1 MTKHVR
7 HRKAADA
14 LRTAVVRP
22 LTRARGRRRR
32 THAKRVLGRP
42 DYPRS
47 GRSGWR
53 RWVPSWRQSLASFLM
68 AVAALVGVVTIAYVR
83 TEIPEGLNGF
93 ATQQDNVY
101 YWADGTPMA
110 RTGWVR
116 RQEMPLEKIPEHV
129 RWAVLA
135 AENAGFYSDPGVS
148 ASGVTRALWRT
159 LGDGDT
165 QGGSTITQQYVKN
178 VYLTQ
183 DQSLS
188 RKFTEVLL
196 AIKVDRHHSKDRIL
210 EDYLNTSWFGRGTY
224 GLQRAAQAYYGKDIT
239 QLNASEGAFLAAM
252 LKGASLYDPAISP
265 ANRERAV
272 ERWSWTLDRMVEIG
286 RLSREERARYTRFPE
301 PRAATTPS
309 TVGGQNGYL
318 VDLAGT
324 YAKRAGRISDARFDL
339 GGYQVYTTFQKPRTT
354 ALTKAVAAAR
364 AGLDPEKRPADR
376 HTRFGAASVAPDGRI
391 LAVHGG
397 PDYQKQAFNE
407 SNAATVPAG
416 TVFTPFVYAAA
427 LEHGVQRERG
437 GPRVPVTPSTV
448 YDGDDG
454 TPLRT
459 PEGPYWDRAGKMVK
473 ATNLDGRSHGRISLR
488 RAMAESADAPF
499 LQLGMDVGLEQVR
512 RTAQSAGLLASSL
525 GPPVPDFAL
534 GNSTPSA
541 IRMASAYSMFP
552 ARGTHTEPYSVLRV
566 THKGEPVPLTAPRK
580 QRAVSPEVADQVT
593 DALARDEEDAGSGD
607 GTQAPDGTDTAEGTD
622 AADGTAGKT
631 GGTRDDTAR
640 WYAGYSPTEATAV
653 VVYRMDLATSLAPLP
668 LKGLG
673 GDSTAGAGRPA
684 DIWNQYTDAV
694 RDASSRGRDD
704 RGKTR

>member
-1 MTKHVR
+1 MTKHIDWR
-7 HRKAADA
+7 RAAGA
-14 LRTAVVRP
+14 VRTAAGSR
-22 LTRARGRRRR
+22 TRARGKRRRPR
-32 THAKRVLGRP
+32 ASRVPRRP

-47 GRSGWR
+47 GRTGWR
-53 RWVPSWRQSLASFLM
+53 RWVPSWRQLSASFLL
-68 AVAALVGVVTIAYVR
+68 AVAAVSGVVAIAYAR

-101 YWADGTPMA
+101 YWADGSPMA

-116 RQEMPLEKIPEHV
+116 RQEMPLDKIPKHV

-148 ASGVTRALWRT
+148 VSGVTRALWRT
-159 LGDGDT
+159 VGDGDT

-178 VYLTQ
+178 VYLSQ

-196 AIKVDRHHSKDRIL
+196 AIKVDRQHSKDRIL

-224 GLQRAAQAYYGKDIT
+224 GLQRAAQAYYGKDVT
-239 QLNASEGAFLAAM
+239 QLDASEGAFLAAL

-272 ERWSWTLDRMVEIG
+272 ERWAWTLDRMVEIG
-286 RLSREERARYTRFPE
+286 RLSREERARYTAFPE
-301 PRAATTPS
+301 PRVPTTPS
-309 TVGGQNGYL
+309 TSGGQNGYL
-318 VDLAGT
+318 VELAET

-339 GGYQVYTTFQKPRTT
+339 GGYQVYTTFQKPRTA
-354 ALTKAVAAAR
+354 ALTRAVDAAR
-364 AGLDPEKRPADR
+364 AGLDPENRAADR
-376 HTRFGAASVAPDGRI
+376 YTRFGAASVAPDGRI

-397 PDYQKQAFNE
+397 PDHQKQAFNE

-437 GPRVPVTPSTV
+437 GPRTPVTPATV

-454 TPLRT
+454 VPLRT

-473 ATNLDGRSHGRISLR
+473 ATNLDGRSHGRISLG
-488 RAMAESADAPF
+488 RALAESADAPF
-499 LQLGMDVGLEQVR
+499 LQLGMDVGLEHVR
-512 RTAQSAGLLASSL
+512 RTAQSAGLLGSSL

-552 ARGTHTEPYSVLRV
+552 GRGTHTEPYSVLRV
-566 THKGEPVPLTAPRK
+566 THKGEPVPLAAPRK
-580 QRAVSPEVADQVT
+580 RRAVSPTVADHVT
-593 DALARDEEDAGSGD
+593 DALSRAREEQATEERVDEEHGGD
-607 GTQAPDGTDTAEGTD
+607 ERGGEGPDGA
-622 AADGTAGKT
+622 AGKA
-631 GGTRDDTAR
+631 GGTREDTAR
-640 WYAGYSPTEATAV
+640 WYAGYTPTEATAV
-653 VVYRMDLATSLAPLP
+653 VVYRMDLAKSLAPLP
-668 LKGLG
+668 LTGLG

-684 DIWNQYTDAV
+684 AIWNQYMDAV
-694 RDASSRGRDD
+694 RDVSPRTGDD

>member
-1 MTKHVR
+1 MTKHVNYR
-7 HRKAADA
+7 TIAEA
-14 LRTAVVRP
+14 LRAAAAGPVA
-22 LTRARGRRRR
+22 RARGRRTRSGSSR
-32 THAKRVLGRP
+32 GLRRP

-53 RWVPSWRQSLASFLM
+53 RWVPSWRQSLAAFVM
-68 AVAALVGVVTIAYVR
+68 AVAALTGVVTVAYVR
-83 TEIPEGLNGF
+83 TEIPDDLNGF

-101 YWADGTPMA
+101 YWSDGSPMA

-135 AENAGFYSDPGVS
+135 AENANFYSDPGVS

-159 LGDGDT
+159 IGDGDT

-178 VYLTQ
+178 VYLSQ
-183 DQSLS
+183 DQSFS

-196 AIKVDRHHSKDRIL
+196 AVKLDRHHSKDRIL

-224 GLQRAAQAYYGKDIT
+224 GLQRASQAYYGKDVT
-239 QLNASEGAFLAAM
+239 QLNASEGAFLAAL
-252 LKGASLYDPAISP
+252 LKGASLYDPALSA

-272 ERWSWTLDRMVEIG
+272 ERWSWTLDRMVEVG
-286 RLSREERARYTRFPE
+286 RLSREERARYTVFPE
-301 PRAATTPS
+301 PRLPTTPS

-318 VDLAGT
+318 VELAET

-339 GGYQVYTTFQKPRTT
+339 GGYQVYTTFDRRRTN
-354 ALTKAVAAAR
+354 ALTKAVGDAR
-364 AGLDPEKRPADR
+364 ATLDPEKRPADR
-376 HTRFGAASVAPDGRI
+376 YARFGAASLAPDGRI

-416 TVFTPFVYAAA
+416 TVFTPLVYAAA
-427 LEHGVQRERG
+427 LEHGVRRERG
-437 GPRVPVTPSTV
+437 GPRAPVTPATV
-448 YDGDDG
+448 YDANDG
-454 TPLRT
+454 VPLRT
-459 PEGPYWDRAGKMVK
+459 PEGPYWDRAGRMLKG
-473 ATNLDGRSHGRISLR
+473 TNLDGRSHGSISLR

-499 LQLGMDVGLEQVR
+499 LQLGMDVGLDRVR
-512 RTAQSAGLLASSL
+512 GTAQAAGLLSSSL

-541 IRMASAYSMFP
+541 IRVAGAYSMF
-552 ARGTHTEPYSVLRV
+552 AAGGTHTEPYSVRRV
-566 THKGEPVPLTAPRK
+566 THEGDPVPLAAPRK
-580 QRAVSPEVADQVT
+580 KRAVGPGVAAQVT
-593 DALARDEEDAGSGD
+593 DALTVDASRK
-607 GTQAPDGTDTAEGTD
+607 
-622 AADGTAGKT
+622 AGKP

-640 WYAGYSPTEATAV
+640 WYAGYTATEATAV
-653 VVYRMDLATSLAPLP
+653 VVYRMDLTKSLAPLP

-673 GDSTAGAGRPA
+673 GDPTAGADRPA
-684 DIWNQYTDAV
+684 RIWNQYTDAV
-694 RDASSRGRDD
+694 EGAPRRAASEGEKIR
-704 RGKTR
+704 